1 VLEEKITPANDDRG
15 NMPTK
20 PKPWA
25 GVKTYRPSLRSY
37 SFAAHTANAIAER
50 ERRQDE
56 QFSGH
61 SHGPASGAPQS
72 PAASRLASPGF
83 SLARCCAYD
92 EQSGMICGVSP
103 APFLDFQ
110 RGGFVCADHKPER
123 GPS

>member
-1 VLEEKITPANDDRG
+1 
-15 NMPTK
+15 MPTK

-25 GVKTYRPSLRSY
+25 GVKTYRPTLRSY
-37 SFAAHTANAIAER
+37 SFAAATASAIAEH

-56 QFSGH
+56 QFSGPG
-61 SHGPASGAPQS
+61 HGPVAGEPTSS
-72 PAASRLASPGF
+72 AASRFASPGF
-83 SLARCCAYD
+83 SLAKCCAYD

-123 GPS
+123 GTNANAQS